1 MLTPLNLFSKTNT
14 TTLIHSPVKLTQMPS
29 LNFVNSETVRSS
41 NKNKILPL
49 QIVPDEKDIKRAM
62 KPKGNMYLIK
72 ELKNL
77 LFDQKKC
84 KRAIALLSVL
94 ILYLEGEVTLHK
106 VFEVFQQ
113 IDPTKLE

>member
-1 MLTPLNLFSKTNT
+1 MAQTNL
-14 TTLIHSPVKLTQMPS
+14 V
-29 LNFVNSETVRSS
+29 S
-41 NKNKILPL
+41 NDIKHNYHKNVILPL